1 MSNLLSSALLRRSF
15 ILDRFSQWNP
25 PPLFFIYFFCLQDA
39 VINLKTLQEISRQLG
54 FEWTVLAYELGFNRT
69 EIGRFHASSTEKSV
83 QAKAMLE
90 SW

>member
-25 PPLFFIYFFCLQDA
+25 FIFFCLQDA